1 MTCNKNIYTLLCLFR
16 LLVSL
21 ALLHLGP
28 TLLKDLYQGHVIL
41 LGEEKKKAILEPCEG
56 FQIFCSKMIQLHSH
70 TY

>member
-41 LGEEKKKAILEPCEG
+41 VGEEKKKAILELC
-56 FQIFCSKMIQLHSH
+56 
-70 TY
+70 